1 MMCHLHAYVPFS
13 HHSVCLPALLAPNM
27 FEVGMQKVAGDM
39 YSQNLIMN
47 ILSNMVISIKL

>member
-27 FEVGMQKVAGDM
+27 FEVGMQKLAGDM